1 MKGTFS
7 AYSIVRPVV
16 YHIEKCS
23 NGKLFEENDMTLI
36 NATGK

>member
-7 AYSIVRPVV
+7 AYSIVRRVAH
-16 YHIEKCS
+16 HIEKYS
-23 NGKLFEENDMTLI
+23 NGKLFEENDMTLL